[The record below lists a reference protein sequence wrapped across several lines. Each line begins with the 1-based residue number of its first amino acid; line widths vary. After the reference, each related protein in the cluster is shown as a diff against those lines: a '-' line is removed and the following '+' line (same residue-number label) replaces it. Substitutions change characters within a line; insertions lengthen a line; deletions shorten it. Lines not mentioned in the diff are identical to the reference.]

1 MRSASLYAKQQ
12 VVAANPVSELI
23 GKLKER
29 RLELALSL
37 ADGYAINI
45 ESYHRMVGTYQGL
58 GEALDILDDILTEKD
73 EDL

>member
-1 MRSASLYAKQQ
+1 M
-12 VVAANPVSELI
+12 VVNPVAELI
-23 GKLKER
+23 GKIKER

-45 ESYHRMVGTYQGL
+45 ESYHRMVGQYQGL
-58 GEALDILDDILTEKD
+58 GETLNMLDDILKEKD

>member
-1 MRSASLYAKQQ
+1 M
-12 VVAANPVSELI
+12 VVNPVSELI
-23 GKLKER
+23 GKVKER

-58 GEALDILDDILTEKD
+58 GEALDILDNILNEED

>member
-1 MRSASLYAKQQ
+1 VFLRVKPPA
-12 VVAANPVSELI
+12 VVVNPVSELI
-23 GKLKER
+23 GKIKER

-58 GEALDILDDILTEKD
+58 GEALDILDNILNEED

>member
-1 MRSASLYAKQQ
+1 MAVNL
-12 VVAANPVSELI
+12 VSELI

-45 ESYHRMVGTYQGL
+45 ESYQRLVGQYQGL
-58 GEALDILDDILTEKD
+58 GEALDILDNILTEKD

>member
-1 MRSASLYAKQQ
+1 M
-12 VVAANPVSELI
+12 VVNPVSELI
-23 GKLKER
+23 GKIKER

-37 ADGYAINI
+37 ADGYSINI

-58 GEALDILDDILTEKD
+58 GEALDILDSILNDED

>member
-1 MRSASLYAKQQ
+1 
-12 VVAANPVSELI
+12 VVVNPVSELI
-23 GKLKER
+23 GKIKER

-58 GEALDILDDILTEKD
+58 GEALDILDSILNDED

>member
-1 MRSASLYAKQQ
+1 M
-12 VVAANPVSELI
+12 VVNPVSELI

-37 ADGYAINI
+37 ADGHAINI
-45 ESYHRMVGTYQGL
+45 ESYHRLVGQYQGL
-58 GEALDILDDILTEKD
+58 GEALDILDNILKEKD